1 MAQSTTLK
9 RSQVSLARR
18 ILNTERVTAL
28 LMITPS
34 IIAIAVFVYGFIGW
48 TAFVSMTKWNTLL
61 PDYTWVGL
69 ENYRRIF
76 QDVRFQADIRNTIV
90 FTAVFI
96 TGCLVIGL
104 GLAILLDQRIRG
116 ENTFRSIYL
125 FPMALSLIVTG
136 TIWRWIFF
144 PGNYPTDPAGINL
157 ILAKVGLEEFQWGWI
172 TDPTIWPGIRPA
184 WLKVKLMVPL
194 ALLPMT
200 IAAIWQMSGFTM
212 AMYLAGLRGIPEEL
226 KEAARV
232 DGASEW
238 QIFRLIELP
247 MLRPITLSAVIIL
260 GHFSLKVFDLVMA
273 MTGGGPA
280 FATDMPGVNMYY
292 TVFQGNAFAKGSAIA
307 MIMLILVAM
316 LIVPYLYYNR
326 QEEM

>member
-1 MAQSTTLK
+1 MART
-9 RSQVSLARR
+9 
-18 ILNTERVTAL
+18 TAL
-28 LMITPS
+28 PRIRAASRRWDWERIIPILMISPS
-34 IIAIAVFVYGFIGW
+34 IIAIAIFVYGFIGW
-48 TAFVSMTKWNTLL
+48 TGYVSMTKWNTLL

-76 QDVRFQADIRNTIV
+76 QDVRFQADIRNTVV
-90 FTAVFI
+90 FTVVFI
-96 TGCLVIGL
+96 AGCLALGL
-104 GLAILLDQRIRG
+104 TLAILLDQRIRG
-116 ENTFRSIYL
+116 ENTLRSIYL

-144 PGNYPTDPAGINL
+144 PGNYPADPSGINL
-157 ILAKVGLEEFQWGWI
+157 ILAKVGLEGLQWGWI
-172 TDPTIWPGIRPA
+172 TDPTIWPGSRPE
-184 WLKVKLMVPL
+184 WLKVKLLVPL

-200 IAAIWQMSGFTM
+200 LAAIWQMSGFTM
-212 AMYLAGLRGIPEEL
+212 AMYLAGLRGIPDEL

-247 MLRPITLSAVIIL
+247 LLRPITLSAVIIL

-307 MIMLILVAM
+307 MIMLILVAL
-316 LIVPYLYYNR
+316 LIVPYLYSNR